1 MNRALLV
8 ALLSLVLAPVAAAAL
23 HAGAAKRSIVPPFPT
38 NMGGYFDRTADFEGV
53 DRTIYARALVCKND
67 EGAVAIL
74 VADLIGVSRSM
85 VDDVRAAVAR
95 ETELLPESILIAATH
110 THSGPAASSGARRL
124 AYDRTA
130 PFNAF
135 MVETLAATLVD
146 AWNALEPATLGFAYG
161 TLDGITT
168 NRQQR
173 NDTIIDPD
181 VGVLKVQAKDSRRT
195 IATLSN
201 FTGHP
206 VILGSSNL
214 LLSCEYPGVACKIV
228 EDVVGGIAIF
238 TQGAC
243 GDVTMKRSGP
253 PFEEVTRLGRVLAG
267 EILVTSEQI
276 VPGTEEALH
285 AHSEILQLAPRE
297 LPTPE
302 AARAEIDD
310 AKAAAQA
317 GKAAGLPD
325 YQLQELRREVNAAN
339 TTAMVAQVAVE
350 QPELLAAATESTC
363 QVLQI
368 GPLVAV
374 AIPGEIFVEYGL
386 EMKKRVAQDTGR
398 PMILVGYA
406 NDYIGYIITP
416 RADQTGGYE
425 RAVSRVAPSAGR
437 TFTESAMATVRHIVT
452 PVVPD

>member
-1 MNRALLV
+1 MNRTLLV
-8 ALLSLVLAPVAAAAL
+8 ALPMLLLTAVAPAAL
-23 HAGAAKRSIVPPFPT
+23 QAGAAKRSIVPPFPT
-38 NMGGYFDRTADFEGV
+38 NMGGYFDRTDDFEGV

-67 EGAVAIL
+67 ERAVAIL
-74 VADLIGVSRSM
+74 VADLIGVSRGM
-85 VDDVRAAVAR
+85 VDDIRAAVAR
-95 ETELLPESILIAATH
+95 ETQLHPDSILIAATH
-110 THSGPAASSGARRL
+110 THSGPATSSGARRL
-124 AYDRTA
+124 VYDRTT
-130 PFNAF
+130 PLNAF
-135 MVETLAATLVD
+135 LVETLSATLLD
-146 AWNALEPATLGFAYG
+146 AWKAMEPAKVGFAYG

-173 NDTIIDPD
+173 NDTVIDPE
-181 VGVLKVQAKDSRRT
+181 VGVLKVQAQDSRRT

-206 VILGSSNL
+206 VILGSDNL
-214 LLSCEYPGVACKIV
+214 LLSCEYPGVACEIV
-228 EDVVGGIAIF
+228 EDVVGGVAIF

-253 PFEEVTRLGRVLAG
+253 PFDEVTRLGRVLAG

-276 VPGTEEALH
+276 VPGAEEALH
-285 AHSEILQLAPRE
+285 AHSETLQLAPRQ

-302 AARAEIDD
+302 VARAEIEE
-310 AKAAAQA
+310 ANAAVAA
-317 GKAAGLPD
+317 GEAAGLPD
-325 YQLQELRREVNAAN
+325 YQLDELRREVNAAH

-363 QVLQI
+363 QVVQI
-368 GPLVAV
+368 GHMVAV
-374 AIPGEIFVEYGL
+374 AIPGELFVEYGL

-398 PMILVGYA
+398 AMVLVGYA

-437 TFTESAMATVRHIVT
+437 TFTESALATVRRIVT
-452 PVVPD
+452 PASPD